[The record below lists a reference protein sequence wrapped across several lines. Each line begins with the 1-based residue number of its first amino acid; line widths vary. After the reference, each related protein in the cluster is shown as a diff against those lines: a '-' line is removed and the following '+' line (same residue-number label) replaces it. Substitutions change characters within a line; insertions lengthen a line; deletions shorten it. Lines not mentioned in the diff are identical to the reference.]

1 MVLGRIGSV
10 SFILVLRML
19 VQRLLQRVVIRIVS
33 LSDVS
38 LLTVTSIIERVS
50 HIRVS
55 GRVVLVRA
63 LFSVRGVVVD
73 VRRSVS

>member
-10 SFILVLRML
+10 RFILVLRML
-19 VQRLLQRVVIRIVS
+19 IQRLLQRVVIRIVS
-33 LSDVS
+33 LSNVS
-38 LLTVTSIIERVS
+38 LLAVTGIIERVC
-50 HIRVS
+50 HIRVI
-55 GRVVLVRA
+55 GRVVLVST

>member
-1 MVLGRIGSV
+1 M